1 MKISDFELYRDLLLR
16 NSGLSLTA
24 EKSYLLDSRLTPVS
38 RKWGYPT
45 LEAMTLAL
53 RGIPDT
59 ALLND
64 VIEAM
69 STSDTSFF
77 RDMTPFT
84 TLRDVLI
91 PHLIKDRGRNKHL
104 RIWSAG
110 CGTGQEAY
118 SIAITLKQ
126 IESKL
131 KGWKIEIIGTDISSQ
146 SIRKASSADYTQFEV
161 QRGLPVSY
169 LIQYFQERDDVWHLQ
184 DSIRNL
190 VTFEQSNLIESIDDL
205 GLFDIIFCRNV
216 LSNFENNTRQSILG
230 RMSEQLDENGFLILG
245 ESENMAALKTDFTP
259 LSGCPG
265 LYGHNTGRYRID
277 AAETGT
283 KDVSAAS

>member
-59 ALLND
+59 ALLNE
-64 VIEAM
+64 VVEAM
-69 STSDTSFF
+69 TTGETSFF
-77 RDMTPFT
+77 RDMRPFN
-84 TLRDVLI
+84 TLRDTLV
-91 PHLIKDRGRNKHL
+91 PHLVKDRGRHKHL

-110 CGTGQEAY
+110 CGTGQETY
-118 SIAITLKQ
+118 SIAMALKD

-131 KGWKIEIIGTDISSQ
+131 KGWKIEILGTDISSQ
-146 SIRKASSADYTQFEV
+146 AIRKAATGDYTQFEV
-161 QRGLPVSY
+161 QRGLPVAH
-169 LIQYFQERDDVWHLQ
+169 LIRHFQEMDDVWHLH
-184 DSIRNL
+184 DNIRNL
-190 VTFEQSNLIESIDDL
+190 VSFEQFNLLEPMDDL

-216 LSNFENNTRQSILG
+216 LGNFENDTRAQIVERLAG
-230 RMSEQLDENGFLILG
+230 QLDENGFLLLG
-245 ESENMAALKTDFTP
+245 DSESLDGLTTP
-259 LSGCPG
+259 FQKLDGCPG
-265 LYGHNTGRYRID
+265 LYGLEAGRYRLD
-277 AAETGT
+277 QQ
-283 KDVSAAS
+283 KQAAS

>member
-84 TLRDVLI
+84 TLRDVLV
-91 PHLIKDRGRNKHL
+91 PHLMKDRGRHKHL

-146 SIRKASSADYTQFEV
+146 SIRKASSGDYTQFEV

-190 VTFEQSNLIESIDDL
+190 VTFEQSNLIEPIDDL

-216 LSNFENNTRQSILG
+216 LGHFENSTRQAILT
-230 RMSEQLDENGFLILG
+230 RMGEQLEENGFLILG
-245 ESENMAALKTDFTP
+245 ESENMNGLQTDFIP

-265 LYGHNTGRYRID
+265 LYGHINGRYRID
-277 AAETGT
+277 AAGPAN
-283 KDVSAAS
+283 KDVSAAF